1 MEKYKTY
8 KLAKAEILNVINVEI
23 DPVSSIRENS
33 TVVRVCE
40 FLARQTRYRK
50 SLQIRLRFWLPPPLS
65 DIPSAFPKSES
76 AKVSRDSLLPP
87 PSRHSDRCQVCYKR
101 ILLWL
106 TCFSP
111 SQVLK
116 VKSVDCRL
124 RFLEFR
130 SAEVSKEYKVVT
142 SSAMHVDRAH
152 FIHVMYIVHS

>member
-23 DPVSSIRENS
+23 DPVSRD
-33 TVVRVCE
+33 
-40 FLARQTRYRK
+40 
-50 SLQIRLRFWLPPPLS
+50 SLLPPPSRHS
-65 DIPSAFPKSES
+65 DRCQVCYRRILLWLTCFSPSQ
-76 AKVSRDSLLPP
+76 VSRDSLLPP